1 MAIVF
6 FPEQIAKRSGHVAER
21 NNVQRSVLTAS
32 NSKDITSAG
41 IDDIIYFNSDWQMD
55 NISFVFSAATART
68 FGVNLLN
75 GRQVI
80 AGYNNYLWFQ
90 KANTTTSPQL
100 VTLTPGFYTGAT
112 LATELKT
119 QLDATFTGTTFTV
132 SYTSPAFTITMSG
145 GAQLRFILRNTTQA
159 LRYRQSLAGHLFG
172 FTITSDYAASLTG
185 DVAVPGLNTSVPLVS
200 LTGNTSLA
208 YADSIQRALSLDNA
222 LEVTTGTA
230 AITVGYTLAYERI
243 GQVYD
248 PIGVSVAPEK
258 QNTQP

>member
-6 FPEQIAKRSGHVAER
+6 FPEQIAKRAGHVAER
-21 NNVQRSVLTAS
+21 NNGQRSVLTVS

-41 IDDIIYFNSDWQMD
+41 IADTISFNSDWQMD
-55 NISFVFSAATART
+55 NISFTFSAATART
-68 FGVNLLN
+68 FGVNLLT

-80 AGYNNYLWFQ
+80 AGYNDYLWFQ
-90 KANTTTSPQL
+90 KANTTTAPQL
-100 VTLTPGFYTGAT
+100 ITLTPGFYTGAT

-132 SYTSPAFTITMSG
+132 SYTSPDFTITMSG
-145 GAQLRFILRNTTQA
+145 SAQLRFILRNTTQA
-159 LRYRQSLAGHLFG
+159 LRWRQSLAGHLFG
-172 FTITSDYAASLTG
+172 FTETSAYSASLTG
-185 DVAVPGLNTSVPLVS
+185 DTAVPGLNTSVPIIA

-208 YADSIQRALSLDNA
+208 YADTTQRALSLDNA

-243 GQVYD
+243 GQIYD
-248 PIGVSVAPEK
+248 SIGVATTSEQ
-258 QNTQP
+258 QNIL